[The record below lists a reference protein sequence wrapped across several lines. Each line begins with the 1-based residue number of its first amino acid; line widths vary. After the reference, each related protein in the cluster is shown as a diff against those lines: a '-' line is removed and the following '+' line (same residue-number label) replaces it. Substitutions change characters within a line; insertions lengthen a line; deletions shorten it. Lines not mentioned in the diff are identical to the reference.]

1 MFKKLIQNPD
11 WEFNLTGDVL
21 LNGQKFI
28 ETLIADL
35 LCIICNGVPK
45 TERDIPKLVNGWFF
59 RIKTETPWPSE
70 FSNVVFHKPKR
81 IMLKNLLTG
90 EEKIFESKRQA
101 IAYLEIDKKTLM
113 KRLAENKPVKNW
125 ILKLL

>member
-1 MFKKLIQNPD
+1 
-11 WEFNLTGDVL
+11 
-21 LNGQKFI
+21 
-28 ETLIADL
+28 
-35 LCIICNGVPK
+35 
-45 TERDIPKLVNGWFF
+45 
-59 RIKTETPWPSE
+59 
-70 FSNVVFHKPKR
+70 
-81 IMLKNLLTG
+81 MLKNLLTG